1 MYISIFIPTGSRAQS
16 LQNTLRSLTSQT
28 YRNFEVIVV
37 DYKSMDGTHEVLKKF
52 SRKLRIKLLHQTQ
65 KGLAKAANMAL
76 KIAKGEI
83 FIRTDD
89 DVIMDKG
96 WLQAIVMRFKLD
108 RTVGGVTGPTIIP
121 ASHKQYRDLF
131 AYQSKFKK
139 SSLLW
144 RIIGVIYFQIILE
157 NDPYRVSHWFK
168 SGAFSLGS
176 NFPKAKK
183 LKACE
188 VDNLEACNLSVRTKI
203 LRSIGGFSERYGTI
217 GDYHEADT
225 AMRIKNS
232 GYKLIFDPKASL
244 QHLPSRDG
252 FYNDRPGSYD
262 RTRNFMI
269 FYLTFIKPNT
279 LDKFLR
285 FSLYVLFMNAYYLYT
300 VISLRQW
307 KQLGAVPGTLAGV
320 LEYTRNKN

>member
-1 MYISIFIPTGSRAQS
+1 MKVSIFIPTGSRAQS
-16 LQNTLRSLTSQT
+16 LQDTLLSLTKQT
-28 YRNFEVIVV
+28 YRNFEVIIV
-37 DYKSMDGTHEVLKKF
+37 DYKSKDATPEVIKKY
-52 SRKLRIKLLHQTQ
+52 SKKLHIKVLHQTT

-76 KIAKGEI
+76 KNARGSV

-89 DVIMDKG
+89 DVIMDSG
-96 WLQAIVMRFKLD
+96 WLQAITKRFQSD
-108 RTVGGVTGPTIIP
+108 AVVGGVTGPTIIP

-139 SSLLW
+139 SSFLW
-144 RIIGVIYFQIILE
+144 RIIGSIYFKIILE
-157 NDPYRVSHWFK
+157 DDPYRVSHWFK

-183 LKACE
+183 IKARE

-225 AMRIKNS
+225 AMRIKKA
-232 GYKLIFDPKASL
+232 GFKLIFDPKASL

-262 RTRNFMI
+262 RTKNFML
-269 FYLTFIKPNT
+269 FYLTYIKPNSV
-279 LDKFLR
+279 DKFLR
-285 FSLYVLFMNAYYLYT
+285 FMLYIAFMNVYYFYT
-300 VISLRQW
+300 AIRLRQW
-307 KQLGAVPGTLAGV
+307 KQLGSVPGTIAGV
-320 LEYTRNKN
+320 LEYSRNKN